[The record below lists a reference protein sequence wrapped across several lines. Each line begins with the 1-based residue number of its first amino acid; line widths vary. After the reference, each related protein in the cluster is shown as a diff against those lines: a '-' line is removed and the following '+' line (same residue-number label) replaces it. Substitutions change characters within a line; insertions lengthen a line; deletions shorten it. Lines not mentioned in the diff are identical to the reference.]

1 MSNKNY
7 KITTTN
13 QKSVKDK
20 QSVKD
25 NEYIDH
31 NQIINTKN
39 IKEIKEKLINETYI
53 LLTLEEKIEMFYDI
67 QKELQLRYDWLTTK
81 IKDKNEWES
90 YEIWDNDLELKS
102 AADYVLNDQ
111 IKLIINEKKN
121 NIFKK
126 YFLNILPDDIIIII
140 LEYYQY
146 YGNDH
151 DEYYDVF
158 NIYNPKT
165 ELNFDRIQNEEF
177 KSVFLMKYKL
187 QIKKENNYNYPTFP
201 INILNEIKLVQPEI
215 NKGVAK
221 NYIPLWKC
229 DDYDFDTDY
238 DGLDEYYDDNN
249 YDGLDEYYDDN
260 NYNFRGL
267 W

>member
-1 MSNKNY
+1 MIINNY
-7 KITTTN
+7 KSNLATPATN
-13 QKSVKDK
+13 
-20 QSVKD
+20 
-25 NEYIDH
+25 
-31 NQIINTKN
+31 IIIKLEKN
-39 IKEIKEKLINETYI
+39 IKKEEKIKKIKEKLLNETNI
-53 LLTLEEKIEMFYDI
+53 LLTLNEKIDIFYYI
-67 QKELQLRYDWLTTK
+67 QKKLPFKREVDYIVNDQITLQFRRDENYV
-81 IKDKNEWES
+81 N
-90 YEIWDNDLELKS
+90 DNVLIEVN
-102 AADYVLNDQ
+102 YVLNDQ
-111 IKLIINEKKN
+111 IKFIINEKKN
-121 NIFKK
+121 NIFEK
-126 YFLNILPDDIIIII
+126 YFSNILPHDIIIKI

-146 YGNDH
+146 YDCDH
-151 DEYYDVF
+151 DEYYDIF

-165 ELNFDRIQNEEF
+165 ELNFEYDQNDEF

-187 QIKKENNYNYPTFP
+187 QIKEENNYNYPTFP